1 MACITTSPC
10 SPSPVAGWS
19 GRFSQR
25 QSNRQGGYSE
35 NAVIRSQV
43 QCGVRPGHVHR
54 AGTLRRVWWVGS
66 HPSRHRSNAPGAS
79 MGLRV
84 SACRTS
90 VTGWGASC
98 VGRRFVLLAVYGLVH
113 RTSRRVCWVGSYA
126 IRRRS
131 TAAGA
136 FTTRLVNVKGD
147 KTLIAGSL

>member
-1 MACITTSPC
+1 MLTVSRGWLVGTIQPKTIQQ
-10 SPSPVAGWS
+10 AG
-19 GRFSQR
+19 GGIVKM
-25 QSNRQGGYSE
+25 QSS
-35 NAVIRSQV
+35 VSQV

-79 MGLRV
+79 MALRV

>member
-1 MACITTSPC
+1 MPHGYLLVFAFPWQYFSTRQRNKLQTPTMARFEAHGLGTTSPC

-19 GRFSQR
+19 GRYSQR

-79 MGLRV
+79 MALRV

-90 VTGWGASC
+90 VTGWGGLLCWTKVCPAGCLRPCAS
-98 VGRRFVLLAVYGLVH
+98 YQP
-113 RTSRRVCWVGSYA
+113 
-126 IRRRS
+126 
-131 TAAGA
+131 
-136 FTTRLVNVKGD
+136 
-147 KTLIAGSL
+147 